1 MASDKQQPDASSFY
15 KKENRQKKGILDL
28 QCIEKSQR
36 TKKDCVVY
44 SWNTY
49 STGFIPQKQKWPVV
63 FWDLIAV

>member
-44 SWNTY
+44 S
-49 STGFIPQKQKWPVV
+49 
-63 FWDLIAV
+63 